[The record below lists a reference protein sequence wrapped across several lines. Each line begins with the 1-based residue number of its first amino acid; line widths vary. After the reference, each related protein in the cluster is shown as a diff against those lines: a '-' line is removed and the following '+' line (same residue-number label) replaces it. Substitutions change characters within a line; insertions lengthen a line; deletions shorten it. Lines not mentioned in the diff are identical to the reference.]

1 MSTQSKLTE
10 GVGKV
15 GCAVLGACSS
25 MLCVL
30 GYYPLVPAFY
40 AGCCLNQ
47 RRNALLYIGIFAG
60 MGWCM
65 PVGAMVKYVFVL
77 LVSGVGI
84 RLYMWANHRCSG
96 WVAGIL
102 TGLAITVMNCS
113 GVVFSTMDRRE
124 LVLGI
129 CE

>member
-84 RLYMWANHRCSG
+84 RLYMGESSLQWLGGRYSDRSGNHG
-96 WVAGIL
+96 Y
-102 TGLAITVMNCS
+102 
-113 GVVFSTMDRRE
+113 E
-124 LVLGI
+124 LFRGCFLNHG
-129 CE
+129 